1 MSLGGKGATAE
12 TLAGTRT
19 MTVAELKQYK
29 YWQFD
34 PGGAGRTVALPTAA
48 STGACEIIIRNTA
61 DAAEVL
67 TVTADSAT
75 VVTPTQAETAVLYCD
90 GVAWF
95 GIAGAN
101 S

>member
-1 MSLGGKGATAE
+1 MPHGRKALTAE
-12 TLAGTRT
+12 TLTGTRT
-19 MTVAELKQYK
+19 VTAAELRDYS
-29 YWQFD
+29 YFVFD

-48 STGACEIIIRNTA
+48 STGACEIFIKNTA

-75 VVTPTQAETAVLYCD
+75 VVTPTQGESAILWCD
-90 GVAWF
+90 GTTWA

>member
-1 MSLGGKGATAE
+1 MAHPMAAATAE
-12 TLAGTRT
+12 TLTGTRT
-19 MTVAELKQYK
+19 MTVAELKQYAT
-29 YWQFD
+29 WVFD

-48 STGACEIIIRNTA
+48 SMGAGMWFIKNSA

-67 TVTADSAT
+67 TFTGDSAT
-75 VVTPTQAETAVLYCD
+75 VITPTQNESAVLWCD
-90 GVAWF
+90 GTTWA